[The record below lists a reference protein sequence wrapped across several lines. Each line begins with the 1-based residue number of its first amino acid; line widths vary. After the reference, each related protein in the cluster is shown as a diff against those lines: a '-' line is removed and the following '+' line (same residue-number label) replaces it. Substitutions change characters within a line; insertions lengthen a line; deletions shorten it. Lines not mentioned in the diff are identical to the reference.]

1 MEDIKRVTGIKY
13 GRFILQTC
21 PPTHLGPENAGG
33 CPHWMFMYVCMYVYI
48 YIHFFAY
55 NISGWWY
62 TYPSGKY
69 ESQLGLLFPIYGK
82 IKK

>member
-33 CPHWMFMYVCMYVYI
+33 CPHWMFMYVCMYI
-48 YIHFFAY
+48 YTFLRIIY
-55 NISGWWY
+55 LVGGIPTPLENMKVSWDY
-62 TYPSGKY
+62 Y
-69 ESQLGLLFPIYGK
+69 SQYMEK
-82 IKK
+82 